1 MGLCLPMVRADTPRH
16 AASPHPGVSVPR
28 GAAVLSCARAVSQG
42 PRGTGPVSPGKVLSA
57 HLRGLPSPFLS
68 LLTPVLGTRCPG
80 ITSFITDLH
89 PNPCLLWREPQER
102 RVVGRIEEDGA
113 FRFSYGGI
121 ASSER
126 LSSSPCVT
134 QPAREGPGSEP
145 RPALVLK
152 VQMVAWRAE
161 SAAGSLEPR

>member
-1 MGLCLPMVRADTPRH
+1 MPC
-16 AASPHPGVSVPR
+16 S
-28 GAAVLSCARAVSQG
+28 LSEG
-42 PRGTGPVSPGKVLSA
+42 PRGMGPVSPGKVLSA

-68 LLTPVLGTRCPG
+68 LLTPVLGTWCPG

-102 RVVGRIEEDGA
+102 KVVGRIEEDGA

-145 RPALVLK
+145 RPSALTSAVTYKPVPVFPEHAQWNWLSRGASAST
-152 VQMVAWRAE
+152 VPAE
-161 SAAGSLEPR
+161 VTQHVYTKQEEPDSSG

>member
-1 MGLCLPMVRADTPRH
+1 MPPHGAGRHPQVRCQP
-16 AASPHPGVSVPR
+16 SPGSQCSAR
-28 GAAVLSCARAVSQG
+28 GGSPEPCPCSLSEG
-42 PRGTGPVSPGKVLSA
+42 PRGTGPVSPRKVLSA

-68 LLTPVLGTRCPG
+68 LLTPVLGTWCPG

-102 RVVGRIEEDGA
+102 KVGGRIEEDGA
-113 FRFSYGGI
+113 FRFSFGGI
-121 ASSER
+121 ESSER

-145 RPALVLK
+145 RPVLVLK